1 MSALRASGFMLSELL
16 VAIGLAGLVG
26 MIVLPAVFA
35 MQKQSL
41 AGIARTD
48 LQERAERLLRFL
60 GDDLRST
67 AFLVGAFPRR
77 ADGTPPGIVR
87 DNAGGNPLVILE
99 RSLAAEDGALNDS
112 LTLIKAE
119 SFFPPLSVSMA
130 AGAGSTALRINRRP
144 NQSPGSSRE
153 ILPAP
158 EAISH
163 VVLASQH
170 YCYPV
175 ASGGSQLQLLD
186 GLAAAVPAGTELLGL
201 RAHRYYLQPA
211 AAGGRLRLDDYSS
224 DEILDD
230 GVDALQFEYL
240 LADGRIVDSP
250 VDAAE
255 VRGIRVS
262 LLVRALHPEREPVP
276 VVSYRLGNRDYGPF
290 GDNFLRVAVSEM
302 IEVRNH
308 GLP

>member
-1 MSALRASGFMLSELL
+1 MNARRSPGFMLSELL

-35 MQKQSL
+35 MQKRSL
-41 AGIARTD
+41 AEIARTD
-48 LQERAERLLRFL
+48 LQERSERLLRFL

-67 AFLVGAFPRR
+67 AFLVGPRPRR
-77 ADGTPPGIVR
+77 PDGSPPAIVR
-87 DNAGGNPLVILE
+87 DNAGGNPLVTLDH
-99 RSLAAEDGALNDS
+99 SLAWEDGALNDT

-119 SFFPPLSVSMA
+119 SFFPPLLVSVP
-130 AGAGSTALRINRRP
+130 AGAGATTLRLNRRP

-163 VVLASQH
+163 VVFASQR

-175 ASGGSQLQLLD
+175 GSAGSQPQLLD

-201 RAHRYYLQPA
+201 RVHRYYLQPA

-250 VDAAE
+250 AETAE

-262 LLVRALHPEREPVP
+262 LLVRALHPEREPLP
-276 VVSYRLGNRDYGPF
+276 GRSYRLGNREYGPF
-290 GDNFLRVAVSEM
+290 NDNFPRVAVGEM
-302 IEVRNH
+302 FEVRNH